1 LADLKKYKI
10 DIFNLPAGTHEYEFG
25 FESDFFENF
34 ENSLINIG
42 QGLVRVSLN
51 KSETFL
57 ELNFEIEGSIEL
69 ICDRSLDNFEY
80 PVKIQK
86 DLIVKFGEETEIQDD
101 RIIYVPWNTQT
112 IQLGQFIYE
121 FMSLEIPMKK
131 LHPRYSDDFGDE
143 QEKLIYSS
151 ENEMDSENPKNE
163 SIDPRW
169 TKLKEL
175 KSTNK
180 KKES

>member
-1 LADLKKYKI
+1 MADLKKYKI
-10 DIFNLPAGTHEYEFG
+10 DIFNLPAGKHEYEFG
-25 FESDFFENF
+25 FDSDFFVNF

-42 QGLVRVSLN
+42 QGLVKVGLN

-86 DLIVKFGEETEIQDD
+86 DLIVKFGDETDVQDD
-101 RIIYVPWNTQT
+101 RIVFVPWNTQT

-121 FMSLEIPMKK
+121 FLSLEIPMKK
-131 LHPRYSDDFGDE
+131 LHPRYGDDFGDVE
-143 QEKLIYSS
+143 EKLIYSS
-151 ENEMDSENPKNE
+151 DDESDSENVKND

-169 TKLKEL
+169 LKLKEL
-175 KSTNK
+175 KNIK
-180 KKES
+180 KK